1 MQLFSKRRKTP
12 RLKESFPTFESF
24 SRLRKVSDD
33 LGQDILSS
41 GSGTVVSPDGHV
53 LTVSHVVPKGAKVL
67 VLFRKKLF
75 EAKVLKRQE
84 DQDALLLQIKS
95 EKTEKFPYA
104 KVVARDYKLGQPVF
118 FVAYPIPD
126 SLGIHPRFTAS
137 HINSDEGYCA
147 DKSRFTINADVVDGS
162 SGAAVF
168 HKTSGEVIG
177 IVSSSLFAAGRDAD
191 KFPSDICFCVKA
203 QSFLNVFAKHLPQGK
218 RNRHQKSDW
227 QETINSAAETSVL
240 ILAFSDNAQTRR
252 GS

>member
-1 MQLFSKRRKTP
+1 MQLFSKRQKTP

-33 LGQDILSS
+33 LGQDILRS
-41 GSGTVVSPDGHV
+41 GSGTIVSAKGHL
-53 LTVSHVVPKGAKVL
+53 LTASHVVPKGAKVL

-118 FVAYPIPD
+118 FLGYPVPD

-137 HINSDEGYCA
+137 HINSDEGYYA
-147 DKSRFTINADVVDGS
+147 DKSRFTITADAADGS
-162 SGAAVF
+162 SGSAVF
-168 HKTSGEVIG
+168 NTNGEVIG
-177 IVSSSLFAAGRDAD
+177 IVSASIFAAGRDAD

-203 QSFLNVFAKHLPQGK
+203 QSFLNVFAKHLPK
-218 RNRHQKSDW
+218 RKGTKPHKRYR
-227 QETINSAAETSVL
+227 QETVNSASETSVL
-240 ILAFSDNAQTRR
+240 ILAFSER
-252 GS
+252 